1 MTYTH
6 MMEKQN
12 CYLTNLFLTGSTTSG
27 LTKDSRAP
35 RSPAIILFVFCCQK
49 KGKDVLLWAPKSM
62 STSTGNCS
70 SGGAKATWRR
80 QVTKRR
86 SKANSVTLLSEKR
99 SWIMIKDDIT
109 GELIVIVILCFWGHL
124 FSRAGRPVE
133 RNCKIKVH
141 SNLIHARLHL
151 RGCG

>member
-1 MTYTH
+1 MHTP

-49 KGKDVLLWAPKSM
+49 KKKDVLLLAPKSM

-70 SGGAKATWRR
+70 SGGAKATYRR
-80 QVTKRR
+80 QVTKRI

-99 SWIMIKDDIT
+99 SLSKMTPEVNLLSMPFFVFEDT
-109 GELIVIVILCFWGHL
+109 SLVELVDRSSGI
-124 FSRAGRPVE
+124 
-133 RNCKIKVH
+133 
-141 SNLIHARLHL
+141 ARSKFTAISFTLASICEVVD
-151 RGCG
+151 R

>member
-1 MTYTH
+1 

-35 RSPAIILFVFCCQK
+35 RSPAIILFGFSCQK
-49 KGKDVLLWAPKSM
+49 KGKDVLLLAPKSM

-86 SKANSVTLLSEKR
+86 SKANLVTLLSEKR
-99 SWIMIKDDIT
+99 SLSKMTPEVNLGKPSIKKSAV
-109 GELIVIVILCFWGHL
+109 LLNIVQKAFDPPPLFEHL
-124 FSRAGRPVE
+124 SYFAGGVF
-133 RNCKIKVH
+133 
-141 SNLIHARLHL
+141 
-151 RGCG
+151 